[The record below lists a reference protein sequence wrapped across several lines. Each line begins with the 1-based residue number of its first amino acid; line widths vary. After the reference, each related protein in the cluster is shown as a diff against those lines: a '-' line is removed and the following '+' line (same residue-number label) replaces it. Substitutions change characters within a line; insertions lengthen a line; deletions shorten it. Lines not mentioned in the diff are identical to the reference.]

1 MGRTVSG
8 SETEHGMSD
17 ETTSKAGKTWL
28 LYLSRIVLLPLCYLF
43 SVGPAVVLVERS
55 AISRGAFE
63 STYAPVIWLVEV
75 TGTSSA
81 ADAYVRLW
89 LSLTGTSHP

>member
-1 MGRTVSG
+1 
-8 SETEHGMSD
+8 MSD
-17 ETTSKAGKTWL
+17 EATGKSGKTWL
-28 LYLSRIVLLPLCYLF
+28 LYLSGIALLPVCYLF
-43 SVGPAVVLVERS
+43 SVGPAVVLVARS

-63 STYAPVIWLVEV
+63 SAYAPVIWLVEV

-89 LSLTGTSHP
+89 LSLTGSSHP